1 MRQEQS
7 NTIQEISSSLFIN
20 QKSKYAFVSVLISG
34 VFYYWWI
41 ASYGTFELKNLA
53 DDGRAY
59 YFSESMFQML
69 HGRLDIP
76 LHFLVAGDLVR
87 NTGECLIYG
96 NKCFAYY
103 GITPSLLR
111 LPFFVFGSDFAR
123 NIGSG
128 TAMIIQIPFLFLAS
142 FTLIR
147 TVIRDLLGKKLDL
160 TQSLM
165 LATCIVFGPQIFLF
179 TRTYLYEEAILV
191 AIIFFLATLNYLLKF
206 HLTKNEQYL
215 YVGII
220 LMGFTLNA
228 RVSEGFALLPLIVV
242 LLFKHIAEQET
253 LAIKTRKVFSIG
265 LALILSTG
273 TLIAVNI
280 SKFSHWAPDLTN
292 HHGGTYLNP
301 ARHEFYL
308 KWGVFDLKRGFETL
322 LTWLLPNTRNWPSD
336 ITYTPGNYRANFY
349 VFSIENLSTE
359 QTEGFVS
366 LPVVYPFTCMLV
378 VIGLIVL
385 IKNLKQNFLLALI
398 VMTTLLAMFITSS
411 VIAQTLRY
419 GAEIFPFFL
428 LLSVIGILTVKSNAK
443 INVLFL
449 MILLVQIYCSYT
461 TSINFWNSQ
470 NQPDVPI
477 QFYQLPGAK

>member
-1 MRQEQS
+1 
-7 NTIQEISSSLFIN
+7 
-20 QKSKYAFVSVLISG
+20 
-34 VFYYWWI
+34 
-41 ASYGTFELKNLA
+41 
-53 DDGRAY
+53 
-59 YFSESMFQML
+59 
-69 HGRLDIP
+69 
-76 LHFLVAGDLVR
+76 
-87 NTGECLIYG
+87 
-96 NKCFAYY
+96 
-103 GITPSLLR
+103 LR
-111 LPFFVFGSDFAR
+111 LPFFLFGSDFAR

-142 FTLIR
+142 FTLTR
-147 TVIRDLLGKKLDL
+147 TVIRDLLGKKLKL

-165 LATCIVFGPQIFLF
+165 LAICIVIGPQIFLF

-191 AIIFFLATLNYLLKF
+191 AIIFFLTTLNFLLNF
-206 HLTKNEQYL
+206 YLTKKERYL

-242 LLFKHIAEQET
+242 LVLKHISAQAT
-253 LAIKTRKVFSIG
+253 LVIKTHKAISLG
-265 LALILSTG
+265 LTLILSAG
-273 TLIAVNI
+273 TLFAVNF
-280 SKFSHWAPDLTN
+280 SKFNHWAPDLTN

-308 KWGVFDLKRGFETL
+308 KWGVFNLKRGFETL

-336 ITYTPGNYRANFY
+336 ITYTPGNYRANFHF
-349 VFSIENLSTE
+349 FSIENLSTE

-366 LPVVYPFTCMLV
+366 LPVVYPFTCILV
-378 VIGLIVL
+378 IIGLIVL
-385 IKNLKQNFLLALI
+385 IKTLRQNFFLAFI
-398 VMTTLLAMFITSS
+398 ATTTLLAMFITSS

-428 LLSVIGILTVKSNAK
+428 ILSTVGILAIELKPKV
-443 INVLFL
+443 NVLFF
-449 MILLVQIYCSYT
+449 MILLFQIYCSYT

-477 QFYQLPGAK
+477 HFYQLPGAK